1 LLATVNIRSFNSTIP
16 GKIMSFISR
25 RNLLKLSVATAGIGL
40 ITNQLGINALAAPME
55 IATATLT
62 PDAALAKLLAGNQR
76 FASQTARK
84 PHQGA
89 FRLHEVAQG
98 QKPFAAILG
107 CADSRVPVEI
117 LFDRGL
123 GDLFTI
129 RVAGNVAT
137 PEEIGSLEYA
147 VLLGA
152 QVILVLGH
160 ERCGAVTAA
169 LANKPVPGQI
179 GSILAQIQPAIA
191 ATKGQPGD
199 PLKNAIIANVK
210 NQIAT
215 IESSP
220 VVKDLIKQ
228 GKLKIVGGYYDLDT
242 GVVAQIA

>member
-1 LLATVNIRSFNSTIP
+1 
-16 GKIMSFISR
+16 MSFISR
-25 RNLLKLSVATAGIGL
+25 RNLLKLTATTAGIGL
-40 ITNQLGINALAAPME
+40 ITNQLGINALAAPVK
-55 IATATLT
+55 IATKSLT
-62 PDAALAKLLAGNQR
+62 PDTALAKLLAGNQR
-76 FASQTARK
+76 FASQTTKK

-89 FRLHEVAQG
+89 FRLQEVAQG
-98 QKPFAAILG
+98 QQPFAAILG

-123 GDLFTI
+123 GDLFTV

-147 VLLGA
+147 ALLGT

-169 LANKPVPGQI
+169 LANQPVPGQI
-179 GSILAQIQPAIA
+179 GSILEQIQPAIA
-191 ATKGQPGD
+191 ATKGQSGD

-215 IESSP
+215 IEASP
-220 VVKDLIKQ
+220 VVKDLIQK

-242 GVVAQIA
+242 GLVNQIG

>member
-1 LLATVNIRSFNSTIP
+1 LLKAVNIRSSIKTIP
-16 GKIMSFISR
+16 EKIMSFISR
-25 RNLLKLSVATAGIGL
+25 RNLLKLSAATAGIGL
-40 ITNQLGINALAAPME
+40 ITNQLGIRALAAPVT
-55 IATATLT
+55 IAKASLT

-76 FASQTARK
+76 FANQKAK
-84 PHQGA
+84 QPHQGA
-89 FRLHEVAQG
+89 FRLQEVAQG

-123 GDLFTI
+123 GDLFTV

-147 VLLGA
+147 ALLGA

-169 LANKPVPGQI
+169 LANEPVPGQI
-179 GSILAQIQPAIA
+179 GSILEQIQPAIV
-191 ATKGQPGD
+191 ATKGRSGD

-220 VVKDLIKQ
+220 VVKNLIQ
-228 GKLKIVGGYYDLDT
+228 TGKLKIVGGYYDLDT
-242 GVVAQIA
+242 GVVNQIA